1 MTDKKTYILIN
12 PAVRANAFAALR
24 EAMDGYVVT
33 IAPKTRTN
41 DQNAKFHAICHD
53 LAHSNLAFAGKRRSL
68 EEWKALLISGHAVAT
83 GTAGE
88 VVPGLEGE
96 FVAIRESSAKMGV
109 ARAAS
114 LITYTLAFCDMN
126 GVELTETIRG
136 GFLDLQERAA

>member
-1 MTDKKTYILIN
+1 MTDKKTFVLIN
-12 PAVRANAFAALR
+12 PQVRANAFVELRNAL
-24 EAMDGYVVT
+24 DGFVVT
-33 IAPKTRTN
+33 IGPKTRST

-53 LAHSNLAFAGKRRSL
+53 LAHSTLEFAGKRRSL
-68 EEWKALLISGHAVAT
+68 DEWKALLISGHAVAT

-114 LITYTLAFCDMN
+114 LITYTIAFCDMH
-126 GVELTETIRG
+126 GVQLTETIKG
-136 GFLDLQERAA
+136 GFLDLAERAA

>member
-1 MTDKKTYILIN
+1 MTDKKTFVLIN
-12 PAVRANAFAALR
+12 PQVRANAFAALR
-24 EAMDGYVVT
+24 DAKDGFVLT
-33 IAPKTRTN
+33 IGPKTRST

-53 LAHSNLAFAGKRRSL
+53 LAHSDLMFAGKRRSL

-126 GVELTETIRG
+126 GVELTETIKG
-136 GFLDLQERAA
+136 GFLELAERAA